1 MTNHMWIIYLNQSI
15 NYSEFEILGHRDLD
29 HMNHWNIDFVNEE
42 TSSRA
47 IHFISEMQKL
57 KQVSTNQH
65 AESCLVDSLGDKQK
79 LHAMLSL
86 SIIEH
91 LLIHYA

>member
-1 MTNHMWIIYLNQSI
+1 
-15 NYSEFEILGHRDLD
+15 
-29 HMNHWNIDFVNEE
+29 MNDWNIDFVNEE

-79 LHAMLSL
+79 LHTMLSL
-86 SIIEH
+86 SIIEQV
-91 LLIHYA
+91 LIHYA